1 MSQYSETMGSFSR
14 TGSYPLE
21 ANYIFTTLADLR
33 DFYSKPIN
41 ATTLH
46 KGLLKIV
53 ENDGAGKQALYWVQ
67 NINGN
72 LEFSKLVTGDII
84 SQLDTLSKKIAKE
97 ISDRSNMDK
106 AIYGVNDP
114 ILLPSDRNSLKA
126 LSDAIDKLKLDSIST
141 LTTTKDDVIN
151 LEVSKTSTGYSIS
164 GSLDISQETGNQLTK
179 KSDGTYIKIHTLY
192 EGGILTLF
200 ANDRL
205 VSQHA
210 LGFSSIVSSATYDS
224 ANKQIVIVFKLSTGE
239 SQTVTIPVDAMIKEW
254 DTDNTSTTKV
264 VELTKDTTGTTDK
277 LSGDIRIWN
286 NTKNIL
292 KKFGNTIGVDGSS
305 TNIKHGDK
313 ILKDVLDTLQEEINN
328 ISTGL
333 YINEVE

>member
-1 MSQYSETMGSFSR
+1 
-14 TGSYPLE
+14 
-21 ANYIFTTLADLR
+21 
-33 DFYSKPIN
+33 
-41 ATTLH
+41 
-46 KGLLKIV
+46 
-53 ENDGAGKQALYWVQ
+53 
-67 NINGN
+67 
-72 LEFSKLVTGDII
+72 
-84 SQLDTLSKKIAKE
+84 
-97 ISDRSNMDK
+97 MDK

-179 KSDGTYIKIHTLY
+179 KSDGAYVKIHTLY

-224 ANKQIVIVFKLSTGE
+224 TNKQIVIVFKLSTGE

-292 KKFGNTIGVDGSS
+292 KNSV
-305 TNIKHGDK
+305 
-313 ILKDVLDTLQEEINN
+313 ILLELM
-328 ISTGL
+328 GL
-333 YINEVE
+333 VQI

>member
-21 ANYIFTTLADLR
+21 ANYIFSTVQDLR
-33 DFYSKPIN
+33 NFYTQPIN

-53 ENDGAGKQALYWVQ
+53 ENDGNGNQALYWVQ

-72 LEFSKLVTGDII
+72 LGFNKLITGDII
-84 SQLDTLSKKIAKE
+84 SQLDTLSKKITRE

-114 ILLPSDRNSLKA
+114 LLLPSDRNSLKA
-126 LSDAIDKLKLDSIST
+126 LSDAIDKLKADSIST
-141 LTTTKDDVIN
+141 LVGTKDDVVN
-151 LEVSKTSTGYSIS
+151 LAVTKTATGYSIS
-164 GSLDISQETGNQLTK
+164 GSLDLSQETGNQLTK
-179 KSDGTYIKIHTLY
+179 KSDGVYVKIHTLY

-205 VSQHA
+205 ISQHA

-224 ANKQIVIVFKLSTGE
+224 TNKQIVIVFKLSTGE
-239 SQTVTIPVDAMIKEW
+239 SQTVNIPVSSMIREW
-254 DTDNTSTTKV
+254 DTDNTSTSKA
-264 VELTKDTTGTTDK
+264 VELTKDTTGTSDK
-277 LSGDIRIWN
+277 LSGDVRVWN
-286 NTKNIL
+286 DTKNIL
-292 KKFGNTIGVDGSS
+292 KKYGNTIGVDGSS

-313 ILKDVLDTLQEEINN
+313 TLKDVLDTLQEEITN

>member
-14 TGSYPLE
+14 TSSYPLE
-21 ANYIFTTLADLR
+21 ANYIFTTVADLR
-33 DFYSKPIN
+33 NFYTQSIN

-53 ENDGAGKQALYWVQ
+53 ENDGDGNQALYWVQ
-67 NINGN
+67 NINGS
-72 LEFSKLVTGDII
+72 LGFTKLLSGDIL
-84 SQLDTLSKKIAKE
+84 SQIDSLSKKVAKE
-97 ISDRSNMDK
+97 IQDRSNMDK

-114 ILLPSDRNSLKA
+114 LLLPSDRNSLKA
-126 LSDAIDKLKLDSIST
+126 LSDAIDTLKTDLVKTITATNS
-141 LTTTKDDVIN
+141 DVIN
-151 LEVSKTSTGYSIS
+151 LQVSKTTNGYSIS
-164 GSLDISQETGNQLTK
+164 GELDLSQETGNQLTK
-179 KSDGTYIKIHTLY
+179 KSDGVYIKIHTLY

-224 ANKQIVIVFKLSTGE
+224 TNKQIVIVFKLSTGE

-277 LSGDIRIWN
+277 LSGDVRLWN
-286 NTKNIL
+286 DTKNIL
-292 KKFGNTIGVDGSS
+292 KKYGNTLGVDGSS

-313 ILKDVLDTLQEEINN
+313 TLKDVLDTMQEEITN